1 MIRFPLLLDQGVPVD
16 AVGMFRKLGYRATH
30 LSELGMKSHSD
41 AEIIKVAVERHSA
54 ILTLDADFHAL
65 IAVQRLARPSVIR
78 LRVAGC
84 RAEAFVEILEP
95 VLERFDSEI
104 LNGALISV
112 RGTRVTCRL
121 LPVTR
126 AIF

>member
-1 MIRFPLLLDQGVPVD
+1 MPLDQGVPVD
-16 AVGMFRKLGYRATH
+16 AADMFRKLGYRATH

-41 AEIIKVAVERHSA
+41 AEIIDVK
-54 ILTLDADFHAL
+54 
-65 IAVQRLARPSVIR
+65 
-78 LRVAGC
+78 
-84 RAEAFVEILEP
+84 ILEP

-104 LNGALISV
+104 LAGALISV